1 MKNLIEENI
10 VNIKSA
16 IILFLVVV
24 VTTTVMLS
32 QEQGVLKVNLQTA
45 IDLALEQ
52 NKALHITKLEVDK
65 SYSKLTEARSN
76 LLPKLNASGQYTNNL
91 KKPVIFLPP
100 GTPFSRPG
108 QPAILEIGSDHA
120 YSGIISASLP
130 LFSYQI
136 YTGISM
142 AATGVDYSEEAYRGT
157 KFKTIAD
164 VKKSFYGV
172 LLSREVKNLMIASLK
187 NANDNLENVRKM
199 QKQGLVSEYDLIRA
213 EVQVENVKPIA
224 LQAENNYELAKNSLK
239 IALGLNAEDDIE
251 IEGELKFKPNEIPN
265 FTRTLNLLSQ
275 NNSDLKQLQYQVD
288 IAKSMIRLEQAGHLP
303 TLAAFGNYQYQTQA
317 NDLKFKDYHWVNT
330 QFVGLQLQI
339 PIFNGW
345 STQAKIDQ
353 AKISYQQML
362 DRQNLMTEALKI
374 QAQNVIYRIEQA
386 IKRIDGQDKAISQ
399 AERGFEIAKSRYSNG
414 LGTQLEVNDAELALT
429 QSKVNYFQAVYDYN
443 SAVAELE
450 QLLGTNI

>member
-1 MKNLIEENI
+1 M
-10 VNIKSA
+10 NIKQL
-16 IILFLVVV
+16 IILLSVILL
-24 VTTTVMLS
+24 TTTIITAQDKAVR
-32 QEQGVLKVNLQTA
+32 KINLDNA

-52 NKALHITKLEVDK
+52 NKSLNISKLEVDK
-65 SYSKLTEARSN
+65 MQSKLTEARSN
-76 LLPKLNASGQYTNNL
+76 LLPKINASGQYTNNI

-108 QPAILEIGSDHA
+108 QPAIMEIGSDHS
-120 YSGIISASLP
+120 YSGTISASLP
-130 LFSYQI
+130 VFSYPI
-136 YTGISM
+136 YIGMSIASTGIDL
-142 AATGVDYSEEAYRGT
+142 AEETFRGT

-172 LLSREVKNLMIASLK
+172 LLSREANKLMQASLK
-187 NANDNLENVRKM
+187 NANDNLENVRRM

-213 EVQVENVKPIA
+213 EVQVENIKPIA

-239 IALGLNAEDDIE
+239 ITLGMDAAENID
-251 IEGELKFKPNEIPN
+251 IEGELKYKPTEIPN
-265 FTRTLNLLSQ
+265 LTGTLNLLYD
-275 NNSDLKQLQYQVD
+275 NNSDLKQIYYQVD
-288 IAKSMIRLEQAGHLP
+288 IAKAMINLERSGHLP

-317 NDLKFKDYHWVNT
+317 NDLKFKDYQWVNT

-345 STQAKIDQ
+345 GTQAKIDQ
-353 AKISYQQML
+353 AKISYQQSL
-362 DRQNLMTEALKI
+362 DRQNLITETIKI

-386 IKRIDGQDKAISQ
+386 IKRIEGQDRAISQ
-399 AERGFEIAKSRYSNG
+399 AERGFEIAKSRYNNG

-443 SAVAELE
+443 AAVAELE
-450 QLLGTNI
+450 QLLGTTY

>member
-1 MKNLIEENI
+1 MNKIIQENI
-10 VNIKSA
+10 LKIKCI
-16 IILFLVVV
+16 IILLSFFLI
-24 VTTTVMLS
+24 TATIIKA
-32 QEQGVLKVNLQTA
+32 QENVARKINLQTA
-45 IDLALEQ
+45 IELALEQ
-52 NKALHITKLEVDK
+52 NKALNISKLEVDK
-65 SYSKLTEARSN
+65 THSKLTEARSN
-76 LLPKLNASGQYTNNL
+76 LLPKINASGQYTNNI

-108 QPAILEIGSDHA
+108 QPAIMEIGSDHS

-130 LFSYQI
+130 VFSYPI
-136 YTGISM
+136 YIGMSM
-142 AATGVDYSEEAYRGT
+142 ANTGKDLAEETFRGT

-187 NANDNLENVRKM
+187 NANDNFENVRKM

-224 LQAENNYELAKNSLK
+224 LQAENNYELAKNSFK
-239 IALGLNAEDDIE
+239 IALGLDASVNIDID
-251 IEGELKFKPNEIPN
+251 GELDYKQTETPN
-265 FTRTLNLLSQ
+265 FTRTVEVLDQ
-275 NNSDLKQLQYQVD
+275 NNSDIKQLQYHVD
-288 IAKSMIRLEQAGHLP
+288 IAKSMINLERSGHLP

-317 NDLKFKDYHWVNT
+317 NDLKFKDYNWVNT

-345 STQAKIDQ
+345 GTQAKIDQ
-353 AKISYQQML
+353 AKISYQQLL
-362 DRQNLMTEALKI
+362 DRQNLLTEAVKI
-374 QAQNVIYRIEQA
+374 QAQNVIYRIEQGK
-386 IKRIDGQDKAISQ
+386 KRIDGQDKAIAQ

-450 QLLGTNI
+450 QLLGNNF